1 MPNTHQ
7 IVDSDSKFSIDP
19 VTRTISNPSRK
30 TRLIQYDHNSE
41 KISFIM
47 PRIVEGHDM
56 TLCNNVRIQYIN
68 LDDETQHKKSV
79 GVYSVDDITQ
89 NEEDDTISFSW
100 LISRNATKYVGT
112 LNFLIQF
119 ECILDDGT
127 IEYSWHTDA
136 FKGITVSEG
145 MDVEDTIVHYY
156 PDIFEQWK
164 NEVIQMTA
172 NTLSQYA
179 TTAYVDTS
187 ISGLGNIVTEEKL
200 SEDLSH
206 KINSVNNVIPDENGN
221 VEIDVVLYS
230 SQRLSSEQQ
239 EIARTNID
247 AVSTDSL
254 EEISPDDNI
263 VDGKPW
269 TSRKIVDTLCPPF
282 DVSGSVV
289 TCHPVERYP
298 LDVKVSWEPV
308 QEGEGDPS
316 PENIRPITGR
326 DAVQMTRC
334 GKNILNPKYIKI
346 TKNSFLINIKK
357 SNFPPF
363 VLKKGKTYTFSVECD
378 TEPSGIYIDKYT
390 GETLS
395 SAYGK
400 KSISYTPTKDIE
412 CSFEVYWADATNL
425 PTKANVK
432 LELGSTATPYEP
444 YIGDTYTAELPE
456 TVYGGEVDA
465 VTGEGQETMA
475 CQCINEETKITY
487 NSDYK
492 TIYVYLDHLA
502 LQTFVPFWSHFGN
515 SAQTVVINS
524 RNAVHINAENLG
536 FASAGEFKSYC
547 AAQYAAGTPVQI
559 AYKLAEP
566 VPFTATGTQPIPA
579 LSGVNTLY
587 TDSGDISV
595 SGRTDMIWLTQS
607 LIDRIAALETAAVS
621 E

>member
-1 MPNTHQ
+1 MGSFKYYLISHHKVYKSYIERGTSMPNAHQ
-7 IVDSDSKFSIDP
+7 IVDSDPKFSIDP
-19 VTRTISNPSRK
+19 VTRTISNSSRK

-47 PRIVEGHDM
+47 PRMVEGHDM

-68 LDDETQHKKSV
+68 LDDKTQHKKSV

-100 LISRNATKYVGT
+100 LISRNATKYIGT

-127 IEYSWHTDA
+127 VEYSWHTDA

-187 ISGLGNIVTEEKL
+187 ISELGNIVTEEKL

-221 VEIDVVLYS
+221 VEIDAVLYS

-282 DVSGSVV
+282 DVSGSAV
-289 TCHPVERYP
+289 TCHPLERYP

-308 QEGEGDPS
+308 QDGEGDPS
-316 PENIRPITGR
+316 PDNIRPIKGR
-326 DAVQMTRC
+326 DVVKVERC
-334 GKNILNPKYIKI
+334 GENLLNIKPFNKF
-346 TKNSFLINIKK
+346 TKNGITFEY
-357 SNFPPF
+357 
-363 VLKKGKTYTFSVECD
+363 VLDGGIHM
-378 TEPSGIYIDKYT
+378 SGT
-390 GETLS
+390 
-395 SAYGK
+395 
-400 KSISYTPTKDIE
+400 
-412 CSFEVYWADATNL
+412 
-425 PTKANVK
+425 
-432 LELGSTATPYEP
+432 STAIVDGPVFPFWHLPPGKYYGLNGVNEVSASFVVQRNGKPWWITAKGIFEILAGDVAKYWYIAVKADITIDETIYP
-444 YIGDTYTAELPE
+444 YIVPGTTAPHRL
-456 TVYGGEVDA
+456 
-465 VTGEGQETMA
+465 
-475 CQCINEETKITY
+475 
-487 NSDYK
+487 
-492 TIYVYLDHLA
+492 
-502 LQTFVPFWSHFGN
+502 
-515 SAQTVVINS
+515 
-524 RNAVHINAENLG
+524 
-536 FASAGEFKSYC
+536 
-547 AAQYAAGTPVQI
+547 
-559 AYKLAEP
+559 
-566 VPFTATGTQPIPA
+566 
-579 LSGVNTLY
+579 
-587 TDSGDISV
+587 
-595 SGRTDMIWLTQS
+595 
-607 LIDRIAALETAAVS
+607 
-621 E
+621 